1 MPVTQMTMEQDLKLR
16 QLTDLLPSADKEDII
31 TLFMALQR
39 QNFAMANTIKQLLKE
54 WQSPQTI
61 IALDQS
67 NLGTTSETKD

>member
-1 MPVTQMTMEQDLKLR
+1 MPVTQMTLEQDLKLR
-16 QLTDLLPSADKEDII
+16 QLTDLLPSADKADII